1 MNIRISFDLEL
12 LIVFAVLVFISNPV
26 LSQSPNVQKCLDI
39 DDPSKRLDCYDKLF
53 QSAEATNTSNISNKV
68 DKVDKA
74 EKIEEA
80 KNSNDYGLDKPKEQ
94 LSITSKIIS
103 VKKRGSFKIYIVLEN
118 GQTWRSVKDIYDRN
132 PVKQGETITISE
144 GFLSG
149 HIMRVEG
156 NKVSL
161 RVRRVK

>member
-1 MNIRISFDLEL
+1 MNIRISFNLEL

-39 DDPSKRLDCYDKLF
+39 NDPSQRLDCYDKLF

-68 DKVDKA
+68 DKV

-103 VKKRGSFKIYIVLEN
+103 VKKRGSFRIYIVLEN

-156 NKVSL
+156 SKVSL

>member
-1 MNIRISFDLEL
+1 MNIRISFNLEL

-26 LSQSPNVQKCLDI
+26 LSQSPDVQKCLDI
-39 DDPSKRLDCYDKLF
+39 NDPSKRLDCYDKLF

-68 DKVDKA
+68 DKAVN
-74 EKIEEA
+74 IEEA
-80 KNSNDYGLDKPKEQ
+80 KNSKDYGLDKPKGQ
-94 LSITSKIIS
+94 LSIASKIIS

-132 PVKQGETITISE
+132 PVKQGEAITISE

>member
-1 MNIRISFDLEL
+1 MNIRISFNLEL

-26 LSQSPNVQKCLDI
+26 LSQSPDVQKCIDI
-39 DDPSKRLDCYDKLF
+39 NDPSKRLDCYDKLF
-53 QSAEATNTSNISNKV
+53 QSAEATNTSNISN
-68 DKVDKA
+68 KVDKA

-103 VKKRGSFKIYIVLEN
+103 VKKRGSFKIYIALEN
-118 GQTWRSVKDIYDRN
+118 GQTWRSVKDIYDRI
-132 PVKQGETITISE
+132 PVKQGETIIISD

-156 NKVSL
+156 KKVSL
-161 RVRRVK
+161 RVRRIK

>member
-1 MNIRISFDLEL
+1 MNIRISFNLEL

-26 LSQSPNVQKCLDI
+26 VSQSPNVQKCLDI
-39 DDPSKRLDCYDKLF
+39 NDPSKRLDCYDNLF
-53 QSAEATNTSNISNKV
+53 QSAEANNTSNISN
-68 DKVDKA
+68 KVDKA

-132 PVKQGETITISE
+132 PVKQSEAITISE

>member
-1 MNIRISFDLEL
+1 MNIRISFNLEL
-12 LIVFAVLVFISNPV
+12 LIVFAVLVSISNPV

-39 DDPSKRLDCYDKLF
+39 NNPSKRLDCYDKLF

-68 DKVDKA
+68 DKAVN
-74 EKIEEA
+74 IEEA
-80 KNSNDYGLDKPKEQ
+80 KNSEDYGLDKPKGQ
-94 LSITSKIIS
+94 LSIASKIIS

-118 GQTWRSVKDIYDRN
+118 GQTWRSVKDIYDRI
-132 PVKQGETITISE
+132 PVKQGETIIISD

-156 NKVSL
+156 KKVSL
-161 RVRRVK
+161 RVRRIK

>member
-1 MNIRISFDLEL
+1 MNIRISFNLEL
-12 LIVFAVLVFISNPV
+12 LIVFVVLVFISNPV

-39 DDPSKRLDCYDKLF
+39 NDPSKRLDCYDKLF

-68 DKVDKA
+68 DKA

-80 KNSNDYGLDKPKEQ
+80 KNSNDYGLDEPKEQ

-103 VKKRGSFKIYIVLEN
+103 AKKRGSFKIYIVLEN
-118 GQTWRSVKDIYDRN
+118 GQTWRSIKDIYDRI

-156 NKVSL
+156 SKVSL

>member
-1 MNIRISFDLEL
+1 MNIRISFNLEL
-12 LIVFAVLVFISNPV
+12 LIVFAVLIFISNPV

-39 DDPSKRLDCYDKLF
+39 NDPSKRLDCYDKLF

-68 DKVDKA
+68 DKAVN
-74 EKIEEA
+74 IEEA
-80 KNSNDYGLDKPKEQ
+80 KNSEDYGLDKPKGQ
-94 LSITSKIIS
+94 LSIASKIIS

-118 GQTWRSVKDIYDRN
+118 GQTWRSVKDIYDRI

-156 NKVSL
+156 SKVSL

>member
-1 MNIRISFDLEL
+1 MNIRISFNLEL

-39 DDPSKRLDCYDKLF
+39 NDPSKRLDCYDKLF
-53 QSAEATNTSNISNKV
+53 QSSEATNTSNISN
-68 DKVDKA
+68 KVDKA

-156 NKVSL
+156 SKVSL

>member
-1 MNIRISFDLEL
+1 MNIRISFNLEL

-53 QSAEATNTSNISNKV
+53 QSSEATNTSNISN
-68 DKVDKA
+68 KVDKA

-156 NKVSL
+156 SKVSL

>member
-1 MNIRISFDLEL
+1 MNIRIFFNLEL

-26 LSQSPNVQKCLDI
+26 LSQSPDVQKCIDI
-39 DDPSKRLDCYDKLF
+39 NDPSKRLDCYDKLF

-68 DKVDKA
+68 DKAVN
-74 EKIEEA
+74 IEEA
-80 KNSNDYGLDKPKEQ
+80 KNSEDYGLDKPKGQ
-94 LSITSKIIS
+94 LSIASKIIS

-118 GQTWRSVKDIYDRN
+118 GQTWRSVKDIYDRI
-132 PVKQGETITISE
+132 PIKQGEAIIISD

-156 NKVSL
+156 KKVSL
-161 RVRRVK
+161 RVRRIK

>member
-1 MNIRISFDLEL
+1 MNIRISFNLEL
-12 LIVFAVLVFISNPV
+12 LIVFAVLVSISNPV

-53 QSAEATNTSNISNKV
+53 QSAEATNTSNISN
-68 DKVDKA
+68 KVDKA

-156 NKVSL
+156 SKVSL

>member
-1 MNIRISFDLEL
+1 MNIRISFNLEL
-12 LIVFAVLVFISNPV
+12 LIVFAVLIFISNPV

-39 DDPSKRLDCYDKLF
+39 NDPSKRLDCYDKLF

-68 DKVDKA
+68 DKAVN
-74 EKIEEA
+74 IEEA
-80 KNSNDYGLDKPKEQ
+80 KNSEDYGLDKPKGQ

-156 NKVSL
+156 SKVSL

>member
-1 MNIRISFDLEL
+1 MNIRISFNLEL

-39 DDPSKRLDCYDKLF
+39 NDPSKRLDCYDNLF
-53 QSAEATNTSNISNKV
+53 QSAEANNTSNISN
-68 DKVDKA
+68 KVDKA

>member
-1 MNIRISFDLEL
+1 MNIRISFNLEL

-26 LSQSPNVQKCLDI
+26 LSQSPDVQKCLDI
-39 DDPSKRLDCYDKLF
+39 NDPSKRLDCYDKLF
-53 QSAEATNTSNISNKV
+53 QSAEVNNTSNISN
-68 DKVDKA
+68 KVDKA

>member
-1 MNIRISFDLEL
+1 MNIRISFNLEL

-26 LSQSPNVQKCLDI
+26 LSQSPDVQKCIDI
-39 DDPSKRLDCYDKLF
+39 NDPSKRLDCYDALF
-53 QSAEATNTSNISNKV
+53 QNIKESDISNIAPKI
-68 DKVDKA
+68 DKA
-74 EKIEEA
+74 VNIEEA
-80 KNSNDYGLDKPKEQ
+80 KNSEDYGLDKPKGQ

-118 GQTWRSVKDIYDRN
+118 GQTWRSVKDIYDRI
-132 PVKQGETITISE
+132 PIKPGEAIIISN

-156 NKVSL
+156 KKVSL
-161 RVRRVK
+161 RVRRIK

>member
-1 MNIRISFDLEL
+1 MNIRISFNLEL

-26 LSQSPNVQKCLDI
+26 LSQSPDVQKCIDI
-39 DDPSKRLDCYDKLF
+39 NDPSKRLDCYDKLF

-68 DKVDKA
+68 DKAVN
-74 EKIEEA
+74 IEEA
-80 KNSNDYGLDKPKEQ
+80 KNSEDYGLDKPKGQ

-156 NKVSL
+156 SKVSL

>member
-1 MNIRISFDLEL
+1 MNIRISFNLEL

-39 DDPSKRLDCYDKLF
+39 NDPSKRLDCYDKLF
-53 QSAEATNTSNISNKV
+53 QSAEVNNTSNISN
-68 DKVDKA
+68 KVDKA

-132 PVKQGETITISE
+132 PVKQGEAITISE

>member
-1 MNIRISFDLEL
+1 MNIRISFNLEL
-12 LIVFAVLVFISNPV
+12 LIAFVVLVFISNPV

-39 DDPSKRLDCYDKLF
+39 NDPSKRLDCYDNLF
-53 QSAEATNTSNISNKV
+53 QSAEVNNTSNISN
-68 DKVDKA
+68 KVDKA

-132 PVKQGETITISE
+132 PVKQGEAITISE

>member
-1 MNIRISFDLEL
+1 MNIRISFNLEL

-26 LSQSPNVQKCLDI
+26 LSQSPDVQKCIDI
-39 DDPSKRLDCYDKLF
+39 NDPSKRLDCYDKLF

-68 DKVDKA
+68 DKAVNS
-74 EKIEEA
+74 EEA
-80 KNSNDYGLDKPKEQ
+80 KNSEDYGLDKPKGQ
-94 LSITSKIIS
+94 LSIASKIIS

-118 GQTWRSVKDIYDRN
+118 GQTWRSVKDIYDRI
-132 PVKQGETITISE
+132 PIKQGEAIIISD

-156 NKVSL
+156 KKVSL
-161 RVRRVK
+161 RVRRIK

>member
-1 MNIRISFDLEL
+1 MNIRISFNLEL

-26 LSQSPNVQKCLDI
+26 LSQSPDVQKCIDI
-39 DDPSKRLDCYDKLF
+39 NDPSKRLDCYDKLF

-68 DKVDKA
+68 DKAVN
-74 EKIEEA
+74 IEEA
-80 KNSNDYGLDKPKEQ
+80 KNSEDYGLDKPKGQ

-118 GQTWRSVKDIYDRN
+118 GQTWRSVKDIYDRI
-132 PVKQGETITISE
+132 PIKQGEAIIISD

-156 NKVSL
+156 KKVSL
-161 RVRRVK
+161 RVRRIK

>member
-1 MNIRISFDLEL
+1 MNIRISFNLEL
-12 LIVFAVLVFISNPV
+12 LIVFAVLIFISNPV

-39 DDPSKRLDCYDKLF
+39 NDPSKRLDCYDKLF

-68 DKVDKA
+68 DKAVN
-74 EKIEEA
+74 IEEA
-80 KNSNDYGLDKPKEQ
+80 KNSEDYGLDKPKGQ
-94 LSITSKIIS
+94 LSIASKIIS

-132 PVKQGETITISE
+132 PVKQGEAITISE

-156 NKVSL
+156 SKVSL

>member
-1 MNIRISFDLEL
+1 MNIRISFNLEL

-39 DDPSKRLDCYDKLF
+39 NDPSKRLDCYDKLF

-68 DKVDKA
+68 DKAVN
-74 EKIEEA
+74 IEEA
-80 KNSNDYGLDKPKEQ
+80 KNSEDYGLDKPKGQ
-94 LSITSKIIS
+94 LSIASKIIS

-118 GQTWRSVKDIYDRN
+118 GQTWRSVKDIYDRI
-132 PVKQGETITISE
+132 PIKQGEAIIISD

-156 NKVSL
+156 KKVSL
-161 RVRRVK
+161 RVRRIK

>member
-1 MNIRISFDLEL
+1 MNIRISFNLEL

-39 DDPSKRLDCYDKLF
+39 NDPSQRLDCYDKLF
-53 QSAEATNTSNISNKV
+53 QSAEAINTSNISN
-68 DKVDKA
+68 KVDKA

-103 VKKRGSFKIYIVLEN
+103 VKKQGSFKIYIVLEN

-156 NKVSL
+156 SKVSL

>member
-1 MNIRISFDLEL
+1 MNIRISFNLEL
-12 LIVFAVLVFISNPV
+12 LIVFAVLVSISNPV

-39 DDPSKRLDCYDKLF
+39 NDPSKRLDCYDKLF
-53 QSAEATNTSNISNKV
+53 QSAEVTNTSNISNKV
-68 DKVDKA
+68 DKAVN
-74 EKIEEA
+74 IEEA
-80 KNSNDYGLDKPKEQ
+80 KNSEDYGLDKPKGQ
-94 LSITSKIIS
+94 LSIASKIIS

-156 NKVSL
+156 SKVSL

>member
-1 MNIRISFDLEL
+1 MNIRISFNLEL
-12 LIVFAVLVFISNPV
+12 LIIFAVLVFISNPV

-39 DDPSKRLDCYDKLF
+39 NDPSKRLDCYDKLF

-68 DKVDKA
+68 DKAVN
-74 EKIEEA
+74 IEEA
-80 KNSNDYGLDKPKEQ
+80 KNSEDYGLDKPKGQ
-94 LSITSKIIS
+94 LSIASKIIS

-156 NKVSL
+156 SKVSL